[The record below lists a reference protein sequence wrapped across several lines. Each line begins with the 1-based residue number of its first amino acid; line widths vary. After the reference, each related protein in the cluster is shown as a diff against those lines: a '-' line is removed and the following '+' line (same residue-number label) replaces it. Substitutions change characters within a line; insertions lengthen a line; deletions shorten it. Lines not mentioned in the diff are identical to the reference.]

1 MHYTV
6 LHYTLLYCHCTVLY
20 FTVLHNVLYCAALY
34 CRLHCTV
41 TYCSDT
47 VLIFILS
54 TPPPLPL
61 YFSSSLLLFFS
72 SPLPLYSSTT
82 SSLLLFFSSFSAII
96 ETLEA
101 DVRSK
106 FQTKRRIE
114 DCQRGVV
121 VEVPFDVT
129 TVSFLWRQER
139 VLEVTDISLFKP

>member
-1 MHYTV
+1 MHHTV
-6 LHYTLLYCHCTVLY
+6 LHYTLLYCHCTVLH
-20 FTVLHNVLYCAALY
+20 FTILHNVLYCAALY
-34 CRLHCTV
+34 CYVLLWIVPYCTAPICTMLLCTV
-41 TYCSDT
+41 LHDT
-47 VLIFILS
+47 VLF
-54 TPPPLPL
+54 L
-61 YFSSSLLLFFS
+61 YSSSLLVSSSSLLLH
-72 SPLPLYSSTT
+72 LY
-82 SSLLLFFSSFSAII
+82 SSFSAII